1 MAGSTKALLLL
12 FYLSLLVGVALA
24 QEDDNVDVVE
34 AGGGDEEDPN
44 NIELDTYLGPIIGKR
59 VEREG
64 PDGGSIAHYEFLGIP
79 YAEPPVDELRSSL
92 SFRPI
97 SIFNMLVRCCTE
109 LAKKVCTRLR
119 DSAYWCI
126 GEITQPRTN
135 IFGQLCT
142 VLS

>member
-1 MAGSTKALLLL
+1 MAGSTKSLLLL

-97 SIFNMLVRCCTE
+97 SILYQYASPLLYRV
-109 LAKKVCTRLR
+109 
-119 DSAYWCI
+119 
-126 GEITQPRTN
+126 
-135 IFGQLCT
+135 GQKS
-142 VLS
+142 VY